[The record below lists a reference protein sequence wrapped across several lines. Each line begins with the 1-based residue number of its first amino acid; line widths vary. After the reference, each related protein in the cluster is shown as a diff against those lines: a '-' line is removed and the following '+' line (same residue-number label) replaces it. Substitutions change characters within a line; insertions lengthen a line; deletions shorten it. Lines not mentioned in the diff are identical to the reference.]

1 LKFLK
6 IFDMEKFVNIF
17 VVLIVIAI
25 EYCIGSFIAADFN
38 CMHWM
43 VIGRIIMA
51 IAFLLTLKGA
61 NEAFNEN
68 F

>member
-1 LKFLK
+1 
-6 IFDMEKFVNIF
+6 MEKFVNIF